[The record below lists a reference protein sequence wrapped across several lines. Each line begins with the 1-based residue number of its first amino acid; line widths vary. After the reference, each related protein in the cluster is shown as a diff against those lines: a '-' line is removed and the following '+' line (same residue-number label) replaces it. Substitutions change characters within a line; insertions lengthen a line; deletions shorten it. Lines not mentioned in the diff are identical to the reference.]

1 VEAAL
6 AVDTGV
12 FDAAEPLGKVGT
24 IFECFEL
31 RLGIRIVIGDMR
43 SAMGLGDLQ
52 IDQQGGHGL
61 AAHAG
66 AAVGVQGE
74 RAGTM
79 WCFATGELSP
89 FGGGRH
95 FLVWRR
101 RREGGM
107 RCRHRYVHLRDSHDS
122 HLPFYSNWSEVG
134 VSRHIGTEGTHV
146 PE

>member
-1 VEAAL
+1 MEAAL

-12 FDAAEPLGKVGT
+12 FDAAEPLGEVGT

-43 SAMGLGDLQ
+43 SAMGLDDLQ

-74 RAGTM
+74 RARTM
-79 WCFATGELSP
+79 
-89 FGGGRH
+89 
-95 FLVWRR
+95 
-101 RREGGM
+101 
-107 RCRHRYVHLRDSHDS
+107 
-122 HLPFYSNWSEVG
+122 
-134 VSRHIGTEGTHV
+134 
-146 PE
+146 